1 MGLGY
6 DTSVCFNPVQQLS
19 MFEPVFRVED
29 KTHGFTKYFKQRASS
44 SGRRNRCGILLSS
57 SKQYSIA
64 CLHFLELTLSRT
76 ASISMGLVEVPR
88 RKEGRSQSRGLGLM
102 KASRGTVLHCMQDD
116 GL

>member
-6 DTSVCFNPVQQLS
+6 YTSVCFNPVQQLS

-29 KTHGFTKYFKQRASS
+29 PGFTKDFKQRASS